1 MNLGMFALPFPT
13 FHIPSI
19 FIFFNSFSLK
29 ISQVTFFLFDI
40 LFAYF
45 ASSAG
50 VKISGCSLTKSLV
63 IFTPSITF
71 LLLFNILVKVEFDI
85 LFEIIVIL
93 ISFKFDFLL
102 LYLSK

>member
-1 MNLGMFALPFPT
+1 MLALPFPT
-13 FHIPSI
+13 FQMPSI

-29 ISQVTFFLFDI
+29 ISHVTFFLFDI
-40 LFAYF
+40 LLAYF

-63 IFTPSITF
+63 ILTPSITF
-71 LLLFNILVKVEFDI
+71 LLFSSILVNVELDKLFDI
-85 LFEIIVIL
+85 IEIS